1 MKPIDNGRYAGEI
14 RKRIRASG
22 KSMAKA
28 AVEAGLTPEQL
39 SDILNNRRW
48 LRAVELERITAATEL
63 PEKE

>member
-1 MKPIDNGRYAGEI
+1 MKPIDNGKFATDI
-14 RKRIRASG
+14 RTRIRASG

-48 LRAVELERITAATEL
+48 LRAVELERITVVTDPPQE
-63 PEKE
+63 

>member
-1 MKPIDNGRYAGEI
+1 MKPIDNGRFSADI
-14 RKRIRASG
+14 RTRIRASG

-48 LRAVELERITAATEL
+48 LRAVELERITAVTDPPQE
-63 PEKE
+63 